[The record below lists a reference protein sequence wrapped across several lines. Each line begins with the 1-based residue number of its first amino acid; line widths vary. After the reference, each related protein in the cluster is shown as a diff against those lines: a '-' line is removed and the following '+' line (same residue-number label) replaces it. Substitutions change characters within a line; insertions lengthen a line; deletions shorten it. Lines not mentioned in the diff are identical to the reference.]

1 MNGFREILREW
12 LRLIRDFI
20 VANKEFVITLIIRA
34 IDYAIKRLSFFFRKN
49 YRNNGKR

>member
-20 VANKEFVITLIIRA
+20 AENKEFVITLIIRA
-34 IDYAIKRLSFFFRKN
+34 IDYVIKRLSSFFVRN
-49 YRNNGKR
+49 RRNNEKR